1 MAPTALNIE
10 DSASNTNGTII
21 GGRPVRIANCSG
33 SEGHKV
39 RATHFLE
46 IRRDINLRITADPGE
61 LMLRQATEGP
71 VDAITGDYL
80 AGMPY

>member
-1 MAPTALNIE
+1 
-10 DSASNTNGTII
+10 
-21 GGRPVRIANCSG
+21 
-33 SEGHKV
+33 V

-46 IRRDINLRITADPGE
+46 VQRDTNLRITADPGE

-80 AGMPY
+80 AGML